1 MHNQSSA
8 CSLEAFL
15 FLQSK
20 NWRKAD
26 WQCSIANHTQHKFPG
41 PAYLILQCV
50 CVCVY
55 VFITFPNPAN
65 SCSVCKL
72 LHHQCPALPS
82 PTLPHLN
89 CPEMKQSFLL
99 LSLPKERVTKNLGEG
114 YLNAEGEPLSSLFAF
129 RDDYIFLY
137 FLCKLPFVGTILI
150 LSNHFLNHLSN
161 SASEG
166 S

>member
-1 MHNQSSA
+1 MLTGGFSVPPIKELKESWLTVQYCKPYATQIPRS
-8 CSLEAFL
+8 CL
-15 FLQSK
+15 F
-20 NWRKAD
+20 D
-26 WQCSIANHTQHKFPG
+26 IV
-41 PAYLILQCV
+41 V

-72 LHHQCPALPS
+72 LRHQCPALPS

-129 RDDYIFLY
+129 RDDYIFPY

>member
-55 VFITFPNPAN
+55 VF
-65 SCSVCKL
+65 VCIL